1 MFPTSVLSQSSGV
14 AVSDEIVDLYNKM
27 KLKHDTKYMLCKINR
42 DAGEIQL
49 HKRVESGAGK
59 TTYEA
64 FVADLPPK
72 EGMYAIY
79 DFDYETVEGGKRSK
93 LMFVVWAPDDAPIKE
108 KMLYASSKEGL
119 KKKIVGIQIE
129 VQGTDYDEV
138 EWDEIY
144 KTHTNSGTK

>member
-1 MFPTSVLSQSSGV
+1 MFPTSVRSQSSGV
-14 AVSDEIVDLYNKM
+14 AVSDEVVELFNDM
-27 KLKHDTKYMLCKINR
+27 KLRHNTKYMLCTINR

-49 HKRVESGAGK
+49 LKRVETGAGK
-59 TTYEA
+59 TTYDE
-64 FVADLPPK
+64 FVQALPPK
-72 EGMYAIY
+72 TGMYGIY
-79 DFDYETVEGGKRSK
+79 DFDYETVEGGQRSK

-108 KMLYASSKEGL
+108 KMLYASSKDGF